1 MLVFNSPM
9 TGIVFCVLYFFS
21 CSIAVY
27 TGKSSGTMS
36 YNMGLVFGYAASRIA
51 AATLAAFLAWMLSGK
66 KVAFGLAFNI
76 GIFAFWLHQVL
87 SDFIIWRLAKLL

>member
-9 TGIVFCVLYFFS
+9 TGIVFCVLYVLS

-27 TGKSSGTMS
+27 MGKSSGSMS
-36 YNMGLVFGYAASRIA
+36 YTMGLVFGYAASRIGA
-51 AATLAAFLAWMLSGK
+51 AVLAAFLAWMLSGK
-66 KVAFGLAFNI
+66 KVAFALAFNL

-87 SDFIIWRLAKLL
+87 TDFVLWRLAKLL